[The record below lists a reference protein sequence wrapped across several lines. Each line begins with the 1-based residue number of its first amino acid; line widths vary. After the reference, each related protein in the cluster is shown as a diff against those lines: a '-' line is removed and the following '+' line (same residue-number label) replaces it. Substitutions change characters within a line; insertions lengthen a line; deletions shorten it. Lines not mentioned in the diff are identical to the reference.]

1 MWKRKLFLCGVQMGV
16 QGANASTIVFSY
28 LGGVDDDV
36 NDTKLHNEPTKSE
49 EERKR
54 KWKGKW

>member
-1 MWKRKLFLCGVQMGV
+1 MGV